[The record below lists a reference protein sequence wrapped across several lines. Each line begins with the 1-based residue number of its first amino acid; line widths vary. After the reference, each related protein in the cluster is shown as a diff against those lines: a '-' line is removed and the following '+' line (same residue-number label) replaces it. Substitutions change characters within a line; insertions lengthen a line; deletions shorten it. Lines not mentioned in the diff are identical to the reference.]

1 VPTVATVNVQRLV
14 HAACRPIRKVVAVG
28 EPHTKAPNDASV
40 AALVIPVHAPIVRTA
55 VPATKVRRV
64 PTEGA
69 VPKEAVVRMCV
80 VVLIAVT
87 ATGEIK
93 VVVM

>member
-1 VPTVATVNVQRLV
+1 
-14 HAACRPIRKVVAVG
+14 
-28 EPHTKAPNDASV
+28 
-40 AALVIPVHAPIVRTA
+40 LVIPVHAPIVRTA